1 MGLLNAL
8 AGCAAVHQTNRRIK
22 TMQTTK
28 KDYPKIELY
37 FMGNY
42 QASTTWQATCKDAV
56 ASYAKKQG
64 ISQDYVTARFC
75 KQNK

>member
-1 MGLLNAL
+1 
-8 AGCAAVHQTNRRIK
+8 
-22 TMQTTK
+22 MQTTK
-28 KDYPKIELY
+28 KDYPKIDLY

-56 ASYAKKQG
+56 ASYAKAQG